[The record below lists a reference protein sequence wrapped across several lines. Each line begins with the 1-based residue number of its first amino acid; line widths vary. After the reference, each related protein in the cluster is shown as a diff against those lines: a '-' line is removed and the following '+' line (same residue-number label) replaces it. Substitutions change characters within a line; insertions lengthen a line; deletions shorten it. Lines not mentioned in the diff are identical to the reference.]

1 MTAAGRC
8 TTAALEML
16 LRDQPLSPGKVAL
29 AWSAAVG
36 RAIAGV
42 ASVALD
48 AEGTLAVTV
57 ADRHWARELNR
68 SRPLITA
75 RMKQLL
81 GDGAVTR
88 IEVSSRTTPKQ
99 SRTTPKEKQPHAR
112 VGHRQRRAPAHR

>member
-42 ASVALD
+42 TSVALD
-48 AEGTLAVTV
+48 AEGTLMVTV

-81 GDGAVTR
+81 GDDAVTR
-88 IEVSSRTTPKQ
+88 IEIATSRHRGGETVPCESPSS
-99 SRTTPKEKQPHAR
+99 S
-112 VGHRQRRAPAHR
+112 APPACPPGSSSAP